1 MSSQPPAATL
11 IPVIHTERLIL
22 RAHTPNDFLTS
33 AALWADSNV
42 THFIGGRPLSEEE
55 VWARLLRYAGH
66 WSWMGFGYWVIEE
79 KLTGAFV
86 GEMGFADWKR
96 DIEPS
101 LQGVP
106 ELGWVLAADF
116 HGKGF
121 ATEVVRAALAW
132 SDRKFRGQPTM
143 CIIHPDN
150 GASIR
155 VAEKCGY
162 KETLRTMYHGHQT
175 IVYRRLCDAPS
186 ALKFFNLTPAN
197 SP

>member
-1 MSSQPPAATL
+1 MSSKPPELAS
-11 IPVIHTERLIL
+11 IPLIHTERLLL
-22 RAHTPNDFLTS
+22 RAHSPDDFLPCVK
-33 AALWADSNV
+33 LWADPNV
-42 THFIGGRPLSEEE
+42 TRFIGGRPLSREE

-66 WSWMGFGYWVIEE
+66 WDWMDFGYWVIEE
-79 KLTGAFV
+79 KSTSAFV

-116 HGKGF
+116 HGRGI
-121 ATEVVRAALAW
+121 ATEAVRAALAW
-132 SDRKFRGQPTM
+132 SDQKFPGKPTT

-150 GASIR
+150 TASIR

-162 KETLRTMYHGHQT
+162 IEKLRTTYHGHAT
-175 IVYRRLCDAPS
+175 IVYYR
-186 ALKFFNLTPAN
+186 
-197 SP
+197 